1 MRAALA
7 LWAQRHTCVAQTM
20 REDLE
25 SVTVVPCKR
34 LNCGAACTREHRRT
48 PPANDA
54 SAEVDVAPVGPAM
67 DVGVRP
73 LRCAQR
79 RSTKRTG

>member
-1 MRAALA
+1 MRCGKGQGDNLARIGVKAEAAAVYMVRWYENNANTLF
-7 LWAQRHTCVAQTM
+7 
-20 REDLE
+20 
-25 SVTVVPCKR
+25 
-34 LNCGAACTREHRRT
+34 G

-54 SAEVDVAPVGPAM
+54 SAEVDVAPAGPAM